1 MGRRRGS
8 DGERQD
14 NKYRKRPKIK
24 ETAGERERESE
35 RINGA
40 EKLTEIIL

>member
-1 MGRRRGS
+1 MERDRITNTEKDPKLRRQR
-8 DGERQD
+8 
-14 NKYRKRPKIK
+14 
-24 ETAGERERESE
+24 ERERERE